1 MALQTFTLFNITS
14 LIVAT
19 FKQYLLIIK
28 VAGQ

>member
-1 MALQTFTLFNITS
+1 MALQTFTLFNIAS

-19 FKQYLLIIK
+19 PKQYLLIIK